1 MAAIKFEIYRD
12 GNRLSAFEPVGASAI
27 GPESV
32 PVAGEVT
39 FRDGLL
45 IVTRPDEAAAGL
57 SLLWDLGAQGT
68 YQLETTRLLPRQKPY
83 VLNVELARFRL
94 MKVMQKQEDWNL
106 FDFPRTEKYAARFHE
121 AQMTFA
127 DALGRLDEAGESAK
141 LADRAL
147 DMGLDLSEQ
156 LAAFH
161 ADLLL
166 QRRKAS
172 VGFVKHVFGCRIDP
186 TVPNERYKEAAATG
200 FDYAIVPMSWKQ
212 LQPQENAF
220 NTQPIDDWIEFLGKR
235 RVPTIAGPLVRLD
248 RGHVPDWM
256 VIWEHDFDALR
267 DTAYEYVQKVVTRY
281 RRAVS
286 AWNVVA
292 GLQTNASFQ
301 LTFEQIIDMT
311 RLLVAQVK
319 TVLPTARTL
328 VTITHPF
335 GEYHAK
341 NRGSVPPLLYA
352 EMVSQAGITFDG
364 FGLELELGVP
374 QPGMFMRDLFQVS
387 SMLDRFATLGRPV
400 FLTAVGVPG
409 RAMADPDDSSQGR
422 MDPSFAGRWRKPWD
436 PALQAEWMEAVYQ
449 VALSKPFVES
459 IAWANLA
466 DVNHTLPGGGLLDD
480 MLRPKPAYAKLQ
492 QLREKYRGGSA
503 GGGAPAPAPAP
514 KKP

>member
-1 MAAIKFEIYRD
+1 MPSIKFEIYRD
-12 GNRLSAFEPVGASAI
+12 GTRLPAFEPVGATAV

-32 PVAGEVT
+32 PVLGDVT
-39 FRDGLL
+39 FRDGVL
-45 IVTRPDEAAAGL
+45 VVARSDESAAGV
-57 SLLWDLGAQGT
+57 SLMWDMGPLGSL
-68 YQLETTRLLPRQKPY
+68 QLETTRLPPRSKPY

-94 MKVMQKQEDWNL
+94 MRVMQKQEDWNL
-106 FDFPRTEKYAARFHE
+106 FDFPKTEKYAARFHD

-127 DALGRLDEAGESAK
+127 DALGKLDEPAEAAK
-141 LADRAL
+141 LADKAL
-147 DMGLDLSEQ
+147 EIGLELSEQ
-156 LAAFH
+156 LATFH
-161 ADLLL
+161 SDLLI
-166 QRRKAS
+166 QRRRAS
-172 VGFVKHVFGCRIDP
+172 VGFVKHIFGCRIDP
-186 TVPNERYKEAAATG
+186 TVPNERYKEALASG
-200 FDYAIVPMSWKQ
+200 FDYAVVPMSWKQ
-212 LQPQENAF
+212 LQPQENSF
-220 NTQPIDDWIEFLGKR
+220 ITQPLDDWVETLSKR
-235 RVPTIAGPLVRLD
+235 RIPTIAGPLVRLD

-256 VIWEHDFDALR
+256 VIWENDFDALR
-267 DTAYEYVQKVVTRY
+267 DQAYEYVQKVVTRY

-292 GLQTNASFQ
+292 GLQTNASFH
-301 LTFEQIIDMT
+301 LSFEQIIDLT

-328 VTITHPF
+328 VTITNPF

-387 SMLDRFATLGRPV
+387 STLDKFSTLGRPV

-409 RAMADPDDSSQGR
+409 RATSDADDTSNGR
-422 MDPSFAGRWRKPWD
+422 LDPSAAGRWRRTWD
-436 PALQAEWMEAVYQ
+436 PQLQAEWMEAVYQ

-459 IAWANLA
+459 IAWGNLA
-466 DVNHTLPGGGLLDD
+466 DIHQTLPGGGLLDD

-492 QLREKYRGGSA
+492 QLREKYRA
-503 GGGAPAPAPAP
+503 APPPA
-514 KKP
+514 KKA